1 MYSLKDGLQAVFY
14 LTVLQTAQ
22 FAKDEPMC
30 R

>member
-1 MYSLKDGLQAVFY
+1 MYSPMDELKAAFY

-22 FAKDEPMC
+22 FAKGEPMC